1 MFPIRIC
8 KPLIRAVGATL
19 ALALLAG
26 GIPAPTVPVLAQ
38 DAPTFD
44 AAVFAIGLEPV
55 AAGFEQPVYVTSPG
69 DGTDRLFVVERRG
82 RIRIVIDGA
91 ILPQAFLEIPALVE
105 SGGSEQGLL
114 SMAFPPDFA
123 ESGAFYVYY
132 TATSEEGV
140 GDNTIARFHLSPDDP
155 NRADPESREVL
166 IAVPDQRTN
175 HNGGSLQFGPDGLLY
190 AGLGDGGGGGD
201 PLENGQ
207 NPETL
212 LGSILRI
219 DPARDAGSEP
229 YAIPD
234 DNPFADG
241 QGGAPEVWAWG
252 LRNPWRFS
260 FDRGTGDLYI
270 ADVGQGAREEID
282 WVPAGTPGGLNFG
295 WNIMEGSACFRA
307 DACDETGLTLP
318 VAEYSHEFGC
328 SVTGGYVYRGERE
341 PALEGVYLFAD
352 YCSGLVWGL
361 GRDASGAWALS
372 EPIDTG
378 LSISSFGEDAAGEV
392 YVVSLRGDIYRVTA
406 SP

>member
-1 MFPIRIC
+1 VV
-8 KPLIRAVGATL
+8 LIAIT
-19 ALALLAG
+19 LALLAG
-26 GIPAPTVPVLAQ
+26 GGLGVMVPVTAQ
-38 DAPTFD
+38 ESPPFD
-44 AAVFAIGLEPV
+44 PAEFSFGLEPV
-55 AAGFEQPVYVTSPG
+55 ASGFEQPVYVTSPD

-82 RIRIVIDGA
+82 RIRIIAGGE

-140 GDNTIARFHLSPDDP
+140 GDNTIARFHVSAVDP
-155 NRADPESREVL
+155 NRADPDSREVL
-166 IAVPDQRTN
+166 ISVPDQRTN
-175 HNGGSLQFGPDGLLY
+175 HNGGILQFGPDGFLY
-190 AGLGDGGGGGD
+190 AGFGDGGGGGD
-201 PLENGQ
+201 PLENAQ

-219 DPARDAGSEP
+219 DPASDAGGES

-260 FDRGTGDLYI
+260 FDRETGDLYI
-270 ADVGQGAREEID
+270 ADVGQGAWEEID
-282 WVPAGTPGGLNFG
+282 WAPAGTPGGLNFG
-295 WNIMEGSACFRA
+295 WNLMEGSACFRA
-307 DACDETGLTLP
+307 DVCDETGLTLP

-341 PALEGVYLFAD
+341 PALEGVYLFGD

-361 GRDASGAWALS
+361 GRDAAGDWVLS
-372 EPIDTG
+372 DPIETG

-392 YVVSLRGDIYRVTA
+392 YLVSLRGEIYRVTA
-406 SP
+406 GQ